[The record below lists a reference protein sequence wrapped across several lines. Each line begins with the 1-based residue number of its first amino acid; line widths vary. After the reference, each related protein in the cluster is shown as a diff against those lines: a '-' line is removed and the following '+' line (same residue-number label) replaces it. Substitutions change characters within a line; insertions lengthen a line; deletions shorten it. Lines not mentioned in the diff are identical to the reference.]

1 MTSVAKGI
9 WIALAN
15 TVVIA
20 AALTL
25 ELRIREGA
33 VMMVIVLSAL
43 VPAVFLGGVLG
54 KLGEVTAGL
63 PSVWR
68 LVLLAV
74 PACGLV
80 IVLADQFALTHFVP
94 HACIP
99 TVAAASILERVTRK
113 PKLLPTAAVSRR
125 VGSADHG

>member
-15 TVVIA
+15 VVVIA
-20 AALTL
+20 FALTL

-33 VMMVIVLSAL
+33 MMLIIVVSAI

-54 KLGEVTAGL
+54 KLGEVTARYR
-63 PSVWR
+63 PAWR
-68 LVLLAV
+68 FAMLAL

-80 IVLADQFALTHFVP
+80 AWLAGQFGLVHYVP

-99 TVAAASILERVTRK
+99 TLVAASILERTTRARSVV
-113 PKLLPTAAVSRR
+113 PVAAVE
-125 VGSADHG
+125 

>member
-1 MTSVAKGI
+1 MTPVAKGI

-25 ELRIREGA
+25 ELRVREGA
-33 VMMVIVLSAL
+33 VMMIIVVSAI

-63 PSVWR
+63 RPVWR
-68 LVLLAV
+68 LFLLAA

-80 IVLADQFALTHFVP
+80 AVLADQFALTHFVP

-99 TVAAASILERVTRK
+99 TLAAASILERVTRK
-113 PKLLPTAAVSRR
+113 PQVVPTAAVSRR
-125 VGSADHG
+125 VGSPGHG